1 MKTLRSLTGALVVA
15 LFAIGCAG
23 DADTSADS
31 GDNTNAGNELN
42 REISIANA
50 GERVTLSVPAMT

>member
-1 MKTLRSLTGALVVA
+1 MKTLRKLTGALVVA

-23 DADTSADS
+23 DADTNGGSGENASA
-31 GDNTNAGNELN
+31 GKTLN